1 MHELDVNRRIA
12 SFSDLSKAYHSAASK
27 VLVCQECIASGLDS
41 KIFARNHSIPET
53 SMLRMMRQHQADALS
68 GISTFRDSGS
78 GRPPKLDAI
87 SEAISELFRSVA
99 EIKKRPTGLNLSQS
113 CLRRLS
119 RLQNPGIEEVQEEYR
134 FGRESWSAK
143 NRRKDRC

>member
-1 MHELDVNRRIA
+1 MNSMLIGELRVSATFQKLTTLLHRRFLYIKSVLQVDWIRRSRNR
-12 SFSDLSKAYHSAASK
+12 
-27 VLVCQECIASGLDS
+27 
-41 KIFARNHSIPET
+41 SIPET

-143 NRRKDRC
+143 NKRKDRC